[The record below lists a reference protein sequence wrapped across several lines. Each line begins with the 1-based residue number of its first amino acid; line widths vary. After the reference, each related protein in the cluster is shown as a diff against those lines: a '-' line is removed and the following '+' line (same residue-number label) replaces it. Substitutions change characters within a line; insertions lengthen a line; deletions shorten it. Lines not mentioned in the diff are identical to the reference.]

1 MAEHNEEYSAS
12 NIQVLEGLEAVRKR
26 PAMYIGDISE
36 KGLHHLVYEVVDN
49 SIDEALA
56 GFASDIQVIINEDN
70 SITVIDN
77 GRGIPV
83 DMHEKEHKSALEV
96 VLTVLH
102 AGGKFDKG
110 SYKVSGGLHGVGVSC
125 VNALSTYLRAEVR
138 RGGKIYAQEYS
149 CGKPTT
155 TVDVIGECSETGTS
169 VTFKPD
175 GSIFTTTVYSYSI
188 LANRLRDLAFLNSG
202 ISLHLTDMRELDAE
216 GKPRSETFRSET
228 GLREFVQ
235 YIDSNKESLI
245 NDVIDLT
252 TEKQG
257 IPVEVALTYN
267 TTSNENIYSFVN
279 NINTI
284 EGGTHLT
291 GFRRGLTSTL
301 KKYAEDNNLLKNAK
315 VEIASDDF
323 RDGLTAVISVKVM
336 EPQFEGQTK
345 TKLGNNEVI
354 GAVQTSV
361 SEALRNYLE
370 EHPKEAKVIVEKVVL
385 AAQARHAAL
394 AARQKVLR
402 KSPLF
407 GAGLPGKL
415 TDCSSRTAEDC
426 EIFLVEGDSAG
437 GTAKQARDRRFQA
450 VLPLRGKILNVEKA
464 MDHRIFD
471 NQEITSLFRALRV
484 SIGTEDD
491 PKAPNLSKLAYHK
504 VIIMTDADVDG
515 AHIATLLMTFF
526 FRRMRPL
533 IEQGYLYLASPP
545 LYKCKMG
552 KNEEYCWN
560 DMQVQQFMARFGE
573 RTNVQRY
580 KGLGEMS
587 DEELRTTTMGPEH
600 RILKQVRI
608 SDAAEADR
616 VFSMLMGEDVAPR
629 RDFIEANATY
639 ATIDA

>member
-1 MAEHNEEYSAS
+1 
-12 NIQVLEGLEAVRKR
+12 
-26 PAMYIGDISE
+26 MYIGDISE

-560 DMQVQQFMARFGE
+560 DMQVQQFIARFGE

>member
-1 MAEHNEEYSAS
+1 
-12 NIQVLEGLEAVRKR
+12 
-26 PAMYIGDISE
+26 
-36 KGLHHLVYEVVDN
+36 
-49 SIDEALA
+49 
-56 GFASDIQVIINEDN
+56 
-70 SITVIDN
+70 
-77 GRGIPV
+77 
-83 DMHEKEHKSALEV
+83 
-96 VLTVLH
+96 
-102 AGGKFDKG
+102 
-110 SYKVSGGLHGVGVSC
+110 
-125 VNALSTYLRAEVR
+125 
-138 RGGKIYAQEYS
+138 
-149 CGKPTT
+149 
-155 TVDVIGECSETGTS
+155 
-169 VTFKPD
+169 
-175 GSIFTTTVYSYSI
+175 
-188 LANRLRDLAFLNSG
+188 
-202 ISLHLTDMRELDAE
+202 
-216 GKPRSETFRSET
+216 
-228 GLREFVQ
+228 
-235 YIDSNKESLI
+235 
-245 NDVIDLT
+245 
-252 TEKQG
+252 
-257 IPVEVALTYN
+257 
-267 TTSNENIYSFVN
+267 
-279 NINTI
+279 
-284 EGGTHLT
+284 
-291 GFRRGLTSTL
+291 
-301 KKYAEDNNLLKNAK
+301 
-315 VEIASDDF
+315 
-323 RDGLTAVISVKVM
+323 M

-361 SEALRNYLE
+361 SEALRTYLE

-471 NQEITSLFRALRV
+471 SQEITNLFRALRV
-484 SIGTEDD
+484 SIGTEED

-560 DMQVQQFMARFGE
+560 DMQVQQFIAKYGE

-587 DEELRTTTMGPEH
+587 DEELRTTTMSPEG
-600 RILKQVRI
+600 RILKQVHI

-616 VFSMLMGEDVAPR
+616 IFSMLMGEDVGPR

-639 ATIDA
+639 ANVDA